1 MKQWLVALLI
11 ADPREQT
18 TAATDLALAGA
29 ALIAIQRLRG
39 VAGWRR
45 RIWQVAFALLA
56 ASSVLGAIVHGLR
69 LSLSTRERLW
79 QPLNVLLALIIA
91 LFTTAA
97 FSDRWGERTGQCVLP
112 VLALIAPGFTWLSR
126 RVQRGFLAFIVY
138 ELVAMVSALAI
149 YADLARRRQLPG
161 ADRIMLGILVTIAA
175 AGIQTSSLE
184 VVIGEIPFD
193 HNGLFHLVQLAALP
207 LLVEGVRK
215 SL

>member
-1 MKQWLVALLI
+1 MNQWLIDHLI

-18 TAATDLALAGA
+18 TAATDLVLAGA

-45 RIWQVAFALLA
+45 RIWQVTFALLA
-56 ASSVLGAIVHGLR
+56 ASSVLGAVVHGLR
-69 LSLSTRERLW
+69 LSPSTRERLW

-97 FSDRWGERTGQCVLP
+97 VSDRWGERTGQRVLP
-112 VLALIAPGFTWLSR
+112 ALALAAPGFAWLSR
-126 RVQRGFLAFIVY
+126 RVRRGFLAFIIY